1 MSATDPADYG
11 GQRGQGPIGRG
22 LGLDRDVDDRR
33 GGDPW
38 LGLDP
43 DEVRRALAAV
53 RPDRPDG
60 AGEASAAFARAAWS
74 CLAEAGDGAAGALLD
89 ALGPREALRRLA
101 RGGPMSELPVAA
113 ASLAAATAL
122 WRSRLDPG
130 AVLRAIR
137 SGARLG
143 AVLVLPG
150 DPDWPAGL
158 ADLGPHAPLVLWV
171 LAPAGRLPALGR
183 AVALVGARAATN
195 YGEGV
200 AMEAAAGLADR
211 GFVVVSGAAYGIDG
225 AAHRA
230 TLAAGGTTV
239 AVLAGGVDRFY
250 PSGHAD
256 LIRRIAE
263 SGAVVAESPCG
274 TTPLKSRFL
283 QRNRLIAAMSGATVV
298 VEAGHR
304 SGSLNTAGHAAA
316 LGRAVGAVPGSVR
329 SAASAGCHRLLRE
342 YGAVCVRDAADMA
355 ELVEGVQ
362 DQPMLD
368 GIGTIEPIEQRV
380 LDVLATTPR
389 TTVELARRASLS
401 EREVAG
407 AVGVLALKG
416 AADKAPTGWIRAARR

>member
-1 MSATDPADYG
+1 MSAIDPVGAP
-11 GQRGQGPIGRG
+11 GQRDHRPID
-22 LGLDRDVDDRR
+22 LDQNPDPGLD
-33 GGDPW
+33 

-43 DEVRRALAAV
+43 NEIRRAVAGV
-53 RPDRPDG
+53 RPDRSDDVG
-60 AGEASAAFARAAWS
+60 AVSAAFARAAWS
-74 CLAEAGDGAAGALLD
+74 CIAEAGDGAAGALVN
-89 ALGPREALRRLA
+89 ALGPSEALRRLVG
-101 RGGPMSELPVAA
+101 GGPLSELPGTAA
-113 ASLAAATAL
+113 ALGSAAVH
-122 WRSRLDPG
+122 WRPRLDSS
-130 AVLRAIR
+130 AVIQALRNA
-137 SGARLG
+137 AQLG

-150 DPDWPAGL
+150 DADWPTGL

-171 LAPAGRLPALGR
+171 LAPSRRLPALGR

-200 AMEAAAGLADR
+200 AMEAAAGLSDR

-230 TLAAGGTTV
+230 TLAADGTTV
-239 AVLAGGVDRFY
+239 AVLAGGVDRLY

-256 LIRRIAE
+256 LIRRIAA
-263 SGAVVAESPCG
+263 SGAVAAESPCG

-342 YGAVCVRDAADMA
+342 YGAVCVRDATDMA
-355 ELVEGVQ
+355 ELVDGVQ

-368 GIGTIEPIEQRV
+368 GMGAVDPTEQRV
-380 LDVLATTPR
+380 LEVLGTTPR
-389 TTVELARRASLS
+389 TTSELARRASLS

-407 AVGVLALKG
+407 AVGVLVLTG
-416 AADKAPTGWIRAARR
+416 AADKVPTGWTRAARR